1 MPPKKQQ
8 AKQNNL
14 KKGNESPAPAA
25 ASSVLPNPGQS
36 DYRTQQLEEL
46 ETLRAIYAEDFE
58 QVQGKT
64 AAWSVRSLDPTFIP
78 QADLL
83 EICRSCI

>member
-14 KKGNESPAPAA
+14 KKGTELPAPVV
-25 ASSVLPNPGQS
+25 ASSVAPNTGQS
-36 DYRTQQLEEL
+36 DYRTQQREEL

-58 QVQGKT
+58 QVEGKP
-64 AAWSVRSLDPTFIP
+64 AAWSVRSL
-78 QADLL
+78 
-83 EICRSCI
+83 

>member
-14 KKGNESPAPAA
+14 KKGTELSTPVV
-25 ASSVLPNPGQS
+25 ASSVAPNTAQS
-36 DYRTQQLEEL
+36 DYRTQQREEL

-58 QVQGKT
+58 QVEGKP
-64 AAWSVRSLDPTFIP
+64 AAWSVRSL
-78 QADLL
+78 
-83 EICRSCI
+83 